1 MQKLDRKEQKNSRKK
16 QKQFS
21 WKHLNTCF
29 NGYLKLGYFY

>member
-21 WKHLNTCF
+21 WKQLNTYL
-29 NGYLKLGYFY
+29 NDYLKLGYSY